1 MWTARSD
8 RQLFS
13 PTSGWR
19 TDKWFHITCR
29 KSFLT
34 NLPLGR
40 VLLDTYSIYL
50 QMSCSSM
57 FSTVSLSTPLHQQ
70 QTRYL
75 FDHSSTCSSPSTL
88 SSSGSALEN
97 IIVCL
102 WLPQRRTF
110 RYQCSRPSKSHLP
123 KVRLTF
129 GKNSQIIPYFLYE
142 GVPNRYG
149 KDIKRKK
156 IT

>member
-1 MWTARSD
+1 MVKLHPLYRSWWPRIGRAFSARNSTLIRWRGNGLDVTVLGSPPPGLWTARSD

-13 PTSGWR
+13 PASGWR
-19 TDKWFHITCR
+19 TDKWFHITCHR
-29 KSFLT
+29 SFLI

-40 VLLDTYSIYL
+40 VLLDTHSIYL
-50 QMSCSSM
+50 QLFCSSM

-75 FDHSSTCSSPSTL
+75 FNHSSTCSSPSTL

-102 WLPQRRTF
+102 WLP
-110 RYQCSRPSKSHLP
+110 
-123 KVRLTF
+123 
-129 GKNSQIIPYFLYE
+129 
-142 GVPNRYG
+142 
-149 KDIKRKK
+149 
-156 IT
+156 